1 VFWIPAFAGTA
12 DEIGSGESSLLHLSP
27 ETFAI
32 LVAVAGL
39 AGFVDAIAGGGGLIV
54 LPALLAAGVPPVMA
68 LGTNKLQSA
77 CGTAAATFNFA
88 RRGYIDMKEMAPP
101 VAGALAGSAIGA
113 ALVQQL
119 DPSFL
124 SGLVPI
130 LLIAV
135 SAYFLLSPKM
145 SDVDQ
150 HRWLQPP
157 AFALVA
163 FGIGFYDGFFGPGT
177 GSFFTIALISLMG
190 LGLLRATA
198 STKLLNLSSNLAA
211 LVALA
216 AGGHVIWTLGLAM
229 AVANALGGVFGAK
242 AAMRF
247 GGRLIR
253 PLLVVMSLA
262 LTAKLLAD
270 PANPIGKALLA
281 WVHP

>member
-1 VFWIPAFAGTA
+1 
-12 DEIGSGESSLLHLSP
+12 LNLSP
-27 ETFAI
+27 ETFAL
-32 LVAVAGL
+32 LVGVAGL

-54 LPALLAAGVPPVMA
+54 VPALLAAGVPPVMT

-77 CGTAAATFNFA
+77 CGTAVATFNFA
-88 RRGYIDMKEMAPP
+88 RRGHIDLKEMALP
-101 VAGALAGSAIGA
+101 VIGSLAGSAAGA
-113 ALVQQL
+113 VLVQQL

-145 SDVDQ
+145 SEVDQ
-150 HRWLQPP
+150 HRWLHPP

-163 FGIGFYDGFFGPGT
+163 FAIGFYDGFFGPGT
-177 GSFFTIALISLMG
+177 GSFFTIALIALMG

-198 STKLLNLSSNLAA
+198 STKLLNLASNVAALAA
-211 LVALA
+211 LTI
-216 AGGHVIWTLGLAM
+216 GGHVIWTLGLAM
-229 AVANALGGVFGAK
+229 AAANMTGGYFGSK

-247 GGRLIR
+247 GARLIR
-253 PLLVVMSLA
+253 PLLVVVSLA

-270 PANPIGKALLA
+270 PANPIAKLIWA
-281 WVHP
+281 H